1 MDGLLSALRSQ
12 VGCTRH
18 PCNSEHPGRK
28 DSISNKRK
36 HGSLEEAHV
45 FLAVSFRGNLSLESL
60 EGILREGW
68 ALPAHVAHIYW
79 LPPTGPAFNF
89 LSLPSVA
96 SPTLGA
102 VELMILG
109 DEPREMWVWSW
120 DVPEVAFSSLDWV
133 CLLFLIV
140 KLLMLHPWVASV

>member
-1 MDGLLSALRSQ
+1 MDGLLSALRPR

-18 PCNSEHPGRK
+18 PCSSEHPGGK

-60 EGILREGW
+60 EGTLRDRW
-68 ALPAHVAHIYW
+68 ALPARVAHTYW
-79 LPPTGPAFNF
+79 LPPKGPAFNF

-102 VELMILG
+102 VELMLLG
-109 DEPREMWVWSW
+109 DEPQEVWVWSW
-120 DVPEVAFSSLDWV
+120 DIPQVAFSSLDWV
-133 CLLFLIV
+133 FLLLLIA
-140 KLLMLHPWVASV
+140 KSLMLHPWVASV